1 MSSLLRTEWLKLKK
15 YWAFWTMT
23 GIVSLT
29 YPGINYMMYSE
40 AYKNQLN
47 DKRMGPILRMIPNP
61 FTFPEVWHTV
71 AFISSFFLF
80 LPAIVVIM
88 FITNEYTYKT
98 HRQNVIDGW
107 SRQQFLLAKML
118 DVFLVSFVV
127 TILYAVV
134 AFILGR
140 VNSATESVNV
150 WANTKYIWLFFMQTF
165 AQLSI
170 AFLIAF
176 LVRKAFI
183 ALGIFIFYIFP
194 LEPLLVALGRER
206 ANDIGRFLPLEIAD
220 RMISVPRLF
229 IAGDKEWKSLT
240 VQSNQ
245 HVIYTAILIILI
257 WAICFWVNKKRDL

>member
-1 MSSLLRTEWLKLKK
+1 MSSLLKTEWLKLKK
-15 YWAFWTMT
+15 YWAFWTMV

-40 AYKNQLN
+40 AYKGQLN

-118 DVFLVSFVV
+118 DVFIVSLVV

-134 AFILGR
+134 AFILGK
-140 VNSATESVNV
+140 VNTEATVNV

-165 AQLSI
+165 SQLSI

-183 ALGIFIFYIFP
+183 ALGIFVFYFFP

-257 WAICFWVNKKRDL
+257 WSICFWVNKKRDL